1 MTERTV
7 RRQARGLKRMA
18 EILDAAELVIAEAG
32 YPDMTTNQV
41 AARAGL
47 SPGSLYQFFRNKEE
61 ILDALVARY
70 TIERQEFWE
79 TLLTAVTPQVP
90 LETLVGRVV
99 DESVAFKGRS
109 PAYWSLL
116 YGSAT
121 GDKLASASQLLHD
134 AIARQVAALLRR
146 RSPDLTEEHA
156 LLMGT
161 MAVAMVKAVM
171 PLVSAATPERAR
183 ELVDE
188 LKLALGAYLAQ
199 APRKGPATSK
209 VSPPV
214 RPRLAE
220 K

>member
-1 MTERTV
+1 MAERTV

-18 EILDAAELVIAEAG
+18 EILDAAELVIAEVG
-32 YPDMTTNQV
+32 YPEMTTNQV
-41 AARAGL
+41 AARAAL

-61 ILDALVARY
+61 ILDALVSRY
-70 TIERQEFWE
+70 TVERQEFWDA
-79 TLLTAVTPQVP
+79 TLAAVTPEAP

-116 YGSAT
+116 YGSTT
-121 GDKLASASQLLHD
+121 GDKLATAAQVLHD

-146 RSPDLTEEHA
+146 RSPGLAEERA

-171 PLVSAATPERAR
+171 PLASAATPERAG

-188 LKLALGAYLAQ
+188 LKVALTRYLA
-199 APRKGPATSK
+199 
-209 VSPPV
+209 
-214 RPRLAE
+214 
-220 K
+220 

>member
-1 MTERTV
+1 MAERTV

-18 EILDAAELVIAEAG
+18 EILDAAELVIAEVG
-32 YPDMTTNQV
+32 YPEMTTNQV

-61 ILDALVARY
+61 ILDALVSRY
-70 TIERQEFWE
+70 TVERQEFWDAA
-79 TLLTAVTPQVP
+79 LTAVTPGVP
-90 LETLVGRVV
+90 LETLVGQVV

-121 GDKLASASQLLHD
+121 GDKLATAAQVLHD

-146 RSPDLTEEHA
+146 RSPGLAEERA

-171 PLVSAATPERAR
+171 PLVSTAAPEHAR

-188 LKLALGAYLAQ
+188 LKVALTRYLA
-199 APRKGPATSK
+199 
-209 VSPPV
+209 
-214 RPRLAE
+214 
-220 K
+220 